1 MFPHELITT
10 YFPKSLENEVTNPAT
25 PPSHD
30 QLPCRIGPALSAEL
44 VEMTVDVPVMV
55 PGRHWRVKKNIEKQ
69 WKTLGAWFHDSW
81 LACCGTLE
89 VEELQKNCSHTCLN
103 LRRSHHVNG

>member
-1 MFPHELITT
+1 MFAKIFPHELITT
-10 YFPKSLENEVTNPAT
+10 YFPKSLENEGTNPAT

-30 QLPCRIGPALSAEL
+30 GSTPDATSGSALSAEL

-69 WKTLGAWFHDSW
+69 
-81 LACCGTLE
+81 
-89 VEELQKNCSHTCLN
+89 
-103 LRRSHHVNG
+103 

>member
-1 MFPHELITT
+1 MFAKMFPHELITT
-10 YFPKSLENEVTNPAT
+10 YFPTSLENEGTNPAT

-30 QLPCRIGPALSAEL
+30 GSTPDATSGSVSAEL

-69 WKTLGAWFHDSW
+69 
-81 LACCGTLE
+81 
-89 VEELQKNCSHTCLN
+89 
-103 LRRSHHVNG
+103 